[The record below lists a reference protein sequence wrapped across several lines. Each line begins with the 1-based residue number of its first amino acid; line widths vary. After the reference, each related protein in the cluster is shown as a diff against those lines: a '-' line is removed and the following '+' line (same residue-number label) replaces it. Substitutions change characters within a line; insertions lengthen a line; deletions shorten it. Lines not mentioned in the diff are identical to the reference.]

1 MATAS
6 HAQAVKSLNKSPGR
20 RRFVFQ
26 TFSQRVQ
33 EIDIDVYRSLDK
45 VKSEPSEGSCF
56 FRDCLI
62 EWRELNTAEDFISCY
77 EELIPLAQTLPLV
90 ILHKESI
97 LSNLLSRVQIK
108 ARLSLEPIL
117 RLIAALSRDILEDFL
132 PFLSQLADAL
142 VSLLEGGA
150 AREPEIIEQIFT
162 SWSHIMMYL
171 QKYLTRNIVDLLR
184 VTASLR
190 HYSKDYIQDFMAES
204 TSFLLRK
211 APVDQLKNGIKC
223 IILEVV
229 KKPLA
234 TREYGASALLFHTMR
249 GTSSRF
255 HSRAELV
262 FRFLI
267 SGPTFEI
274 GQDSSQGLDAILEVL
289 KCVCQRL
296 CEEMDLKELDMIWKC
311 LFEEITDAISN
322 DHMVHINRLLMLLA
336 SAAQNVNWKKL
347 HDYKPMLELVDLLVM
362 KFATTP
368 SLLMEDCLSR
378 IIDTILQLMLVILK
392 GLQNSEDSL
401 CISGCSLRWA
411 PIFRLNSRSLLTFVR
426 EVMEEDTS
434 VLCAFSTNIL
444 RVMNEFLESSP
455 EEVIYLLLSFC
466 ERLPTEVLCTSEE
479 VPRINNFIL
488 KILGHWIKEI
498 TDFVQSSSSTID
510 INESKLAIFWG
521 VIRCCPY
528 ILKFQANS
536 SLLVDLIDALDRLCT
551 VGGDIFGVPK
561 ENLESIIGATIGA
574 YLKFLSSEKAGLEEL
589 NRLVCLAKRYSS
601 CSQVLVAV
609 ADYLDFIYGPALET
623 DVSKRIY
630 SEEFQA
636 DKVEDAVQVFADNL
650 RHPDKGVR
658 ISTLRILC
666 HYESLQSDTLIKG
679 PSIDKEMET
688 ENLEP
693 YSDDSVGGEV
703 LRLLLSIESTP
714 TSISTSRKII
724 LLISRVQMATERIPE
739 AYLSVALNGIIGIF
753 QNRFSYIWDQASEC
767 LASLIRRHSGFVWD
781 KLICYFQQWLFL
793 LDQPGIDTFESSDE
807 LNDLVRCFRSFVVP
821 SPDSTPLFTLLSLV
835 LQSLQKNSTIV
846 ESQSQR
852 MLPLFLTFL
861 GYNTGHVDSVDSF
874 KQYACKSKEWKCVLK
889 EWLNLLRKTR
899 NLKSFYKSDF
909 LKEVL
914 EQRLLDDNDAE
925 IQSKVLDCLLMWKD
939 DFLIPYEQH
948 LKNLISPKTLREE
961 LTRWSLSKE
970 NNHIDE
976 RRRPNLIPL
985 VTRLLM
991 PKVRKLKVLG
1001 SRKQASV
1008 NLRKA
1013 VLQFFA
1019 QLDTI
1024 ELPLFFA
1031 LLLKPLNI
1039 IPREA
1044 DASANWFCNLH
1055 LVSMNASATNILKYF
1070 STESIV
1076 ALSWKKKYGFMHVIE
1091 EVLAVFDEMLVSP
1104 FLNIILG
1111 CVVRILASC
1120 TSSLHVARQNEAFLY
1135 ENGKTY
1141 DRNSLEMNKEAASPG
1156 LTSTAVKQHK
1166 DLRSLCLR
1174 VISVILYKYE
1184 DFDFEIEFWDL
1195 FFMSVKSSIESF
1207 KHEGSSSEKPSSL
1220 FSCFLAMSR
1229 SRKLVPLLARERNLV
1244 PDIFFILT
1252 ISTASQPIILFVL
1265 QFIENL
1271 LTFDGESDGN
1281 DSAVRSVLL
1290 PNLDSLIQ
1298 NLHVLFQS
1306 GDAKKRKL
1314 IEHLNGPMIR
1324 IFKLLSKLVRDQLHA
1339 KKFVEI
1345 ILPYL
1350 TQTGRTSESPADTL
1364 QVVQNVVPILG
1375 TESTTKILKA
1385 VSPLLI
1391 SVEQDLRLLVC
1402 DLINALAE
1410 VDSSILCV
1418 AQIIRGLNATSAME
1432 IGGLDFDTIV
1442 NSYEKINVDFFC
1454 ATPEEHALVVLSQCV
1469 HDMSSEELILRH
1481 SAYRCLLSFVEFSS
1495 SVLGQG
1501 GISHQES
1508 IDNMTLSSNSW
1519 SKESIM
1525 RLTNKFILKHM
1536 GEAMNRETSVKKE
1549 WINLLREMVLKFPVV
1564 ANLSSLKALYSKD
1577 AEVDFFSNI
1586 THLQKLRRAKALIR
1600 FKNTIPTVSLPEII
1614 TKNVFVPLFFNMLFD
1629 LQEGKAENIRVACI
1643 EALASISGQMEW
1655 KSYFALLRRCLRDLT
1670 KHPDKKKVLMRLICS
1685 ILDNFHF
1692 QENISEVGST
1702 QLYGSAVVTNNMQ
1715 ACLSKDV
1722 FPKIQ
1727 KIMNSQSER
1736 VDIYAH
1742 LAALKVLKLLP
1753 EDVLDSQLLSIIQH
1767 IVNFLKNRLE
1777 SVRDEARFAL
1787 AACLKELGS
1796 EYLQVIVRV
1805 LRGSLK
1811 RGYEMHVLGYTLNF
1825 LLSKLFTGPAIGKI
1839 DYLLDDLISVAEKD
1853 ILGEV
1858 AEEKEVEKLA
1868 SKMKET
1874 RKQKSFETLKLIAQ
1888 SITFKSH
1895 ALKLLRPVTDHM
1907 KKHLSPKVKTKLE
1920 NMLTSVAAGFESNPS
1935 VNQTDLLIFI
1945 YGLIEDGIKGE
1956 KGQGETSSSVDANEH
1971 SRDVSRGKNFSC
1983 QTILAKSPCSHLI
1996 MVFALKLLHGY
2007 MRKMQLGKGH
2017 VQLLSMLD
2025 PFVPL
2030 LGNCLTSKYEDVL
2043 SLTLRCLTPLLRLPL
2058 PSVKSQADKIKGV
2071 VLHIAQSSVDPR
2083 NPLVESCLRLLT
2095 VLLRNEKVTLS
2106 TDQLHLLIQFPLF
2119 VDIDKNPSFVALSLL
2134 KAIVSRKLVVPEIY
2148 DLAIRVA
2155 ELMVTSQV
2163 EPIRKKCS
2171 KILLQFLLDYHLSEK
2186 RLQQHLDFLLSN
2198 LRYEHST
2205 GREAVL
2211 EMLHATVIKFSKSV
2225 VDSISQTLFIH
2236 LVACLA
2242 NDQDHH
2248 VRSMTGLVIKCLID
2262 RISPGPQHSI
2272 LDFSLSW
2279 YLGGKQQLWSAAAQ
2293 VLGLLVEV
2301 DALKEGFERHIQ
2313 TVLPVARGILQ
2324 SVVDVTMN
2332 EQTDISAETTITF
2345 WKEAYYS
2352 LVMLEKLLNQFP
2364 RLFFENDFE
2373 DIWEMIS
2380 HLLLHPHMWIRS
2392 ISNRMIASYFRKIV
2406 IENSGRNSERSLV
2419 AYSLMK
2425 PSRLFLIATSFCCQ
2439 LKSELMDKDADL
2451 IVQNLVFAICGL
2463 HSVTGEVENA
2473 DSCPFWSTLEESEQ
2487 RLFLKAFQLLDSG
2500 KGRSML
2506 LPHMTGVFNQND
2518 ACPKEIRHLLIS
2530 NLLKQMGKVALQ
2542 TDTIQMTIVFNVFR
2556 NISSQIGVE
2565 DCERY
2570 AFEILLPLYRVRE
2583 GFSGKMIPDSMVQL
2597 AQEVCDKI
2605 QDCLGIQKFVQVYS
2619 QIKKSLK
2626 AKRDKRKQEEKRM
2639 AVINPMGNAKRKLR
2653 IAEKQRASKR
2663 RKITTM
2669 RMSRRML

>member
-45 VKSEPSEGSCF
+45 VKSEPSEGSSF

-77 EELIPLAQTLPLV
+77 EEIIPLVQTLPLV

-97 LSNLLSRVQIK
+97 FSNLLSRVQIK

-117 RLIAALSRDILEDFL
+117 RLIAALARDLLEDFL
-132 PFLSQLADAL
+132 PFLSQLTDAL

-150 AREPEIIEQIFT
+150 AREPEIIEPIFT
-162 SWSHIMMYL
+162 SWSYIMMYL
-171 QKYLTRNIVDLLR
+171 QKYLTRNITDLLR
-184 VTASLR
+184 VTVSLR
-190 HYSKDYIQDFMAES
+190 YYSKDYIQDFMAEA
-204 TSFLLRK
+204 TSFLLRN
-211 APVDQLKNGIKC
+211 APVDQLKNGIKR

-234 TREYGASALLFHTMR
+234 TREYGTSALLFHTMR

-267 SGPTFEI
+267 SGPIFEI
-274 GQDSSQGLDAILEVL
+274 GRDSSQGSDAILEVL

-296 CEEMDLKELDMIWKC
+296 CEEMDPQELEVIWKC
-311 LFEEITDAISN
+311 LFEEITVAISN
-322 DHMVHINRLLMLLA
+322 DYMVHINHLLMLLA

-368 SLLMEDCLSR
+368 SLTVDDDLSSLV
-378 IIDTILQLMLVILK
+378 DTILQLMLVILE
-392 GLQNSEDSL
+392 GLQNSEDFL

-411 PIFRLNSRSLLTFVR
+411 PIFQLNNSSLLTFVR
-426 EVMEEDTS
+426 EVMEKDTS
-434 VLCAFSTNIL
+434 VLCAFRTNIL
-444 RVMNEFLESSP
+444 RVMNESLESSP
-455 EEVIYLLLSFC
+455 EEVIYLLLSFS
-466 ERLPTEVLCTSEE
+466 ERLPTEVLGTSEE
-479 VPRINNFIL
+479 EIPKINNFIL
-488 KILGHWIKEI
+488 KILRQWIKEI
-498 TDFVQSSSSTID
+498 TDFVQHSSSTID
-510 INESKLAIFWG
+510 INESKLATFWG
-521 VIRCCPY
+521 VVRCCPY
-528 ILKFQANS
+528 ILKFQASS
-536 SLLVDLIDALDRLCT
+536 SLLVELIDALDRLCT
-551 VGGDIFGVPK
+551 LEEK
-561 ENLESIIGATIGA
+561 LESIIGATIGS
-574 YLKFLSSEKAGLEEL
+574 YLKLLSSEKAGLEEL
-589 NRLVCLAKRYSS
+589 SRLVYLAKRYSS

-609 ADYLDFIYGPALET
+609 ADYLDFIYGPALEA
-623 DVSKRIY
+623 DISKRIY

-650 RHPDKGVR
+650 RHSDKGVR
-658 ISTLRILC
+658 LSTLRILC
-666 HYESLQSDTLIKG
+666 HYEPLQSATLTKES
-679 PSIDKEMET
+679 SIDNEMEA

-693 YSDDSVGGEV
+693 YSDDLVGSEV
-703 LRLLLSIESTP
+703 LRLLLSVESTS

-724 LLISRVQMATERIPE
+724 LFISGVQRALMAEGIPE
-739 AYLSVALNGIIGIF
+739 AYLLVALNGIIGIF

-767 LASLIRRHSGFVWD
+767 LASLIRNHSEFVWD
-781 KLICYFQQWLFL
+781 KLICYFQQWLCL
-793 LDQPGIDTFESSDE
+793 LDQPGRDTAESSDE

-821 SPDSTPLFTLLSLV
+821 STDSTPLFTLLSLV

-861 GYNTGHVDSVDSF
+861 GYSTGHVDSVDSF

-899 NLKSFYKSDF
+899 NLKSFHKSDF

-939 DFLIPYEQH
+939 DFLISHEQH
-948 LKNLISPKTLREE
+948 LKNIISPKTLREE

-970 NNHIDE
+970 KNQIDE
-976 RRRPNLIPL
+976 RHRPKLVPL

-1013 VLQFFA
+1013 VLQFIA
-1019 QLDTI
+1019 QLDTV
-1024 ELPLFFA
+1024 ELPLFFS

-1044 DASANWFCNLH
+1044 DATANWFSNLH
-1055 LVSMNASATNILKYF
+1055 LVSMKASATNILKYF

-1091 EVLAVFDEMLVSP
+1091 EVLAVFDEMLISP

-1120 TSSLHVARQNEAFLY
+1120 TSSLHAARHNEMSLS
-1135 ENGKTY
+1135 EIGKTCNK
-1141 DRNSLEMNKEAASPG
+1141 NSLEMNKEAAFPG
-1156 LTSTAVKQHK
+1156 LTYTAVKQHK

-1174 VISVILYKYE
+1174 VISVVLYKYE
-1184 DFDFEIEFWDL
+1184 DFDFEMEFWDL
-1195 FFMSVKSSIESF
+1195 FFTSVKSSIESF

-1220 FSCFLAMSR
+1220 CSCFLAMSR
-1229 SRKLVPLLARERNLV
+1229 SHKLVPLLARERNLV

-1252 ISTASQPIILFVL
+1252 ISAASQPIILFVL

-1271 LTFDGESDGN
+1271 LSFDGELDGN
-1281 DSAVRSVLL
+1281 DSAVRSILH
-1290 PNLDSLIQ
+1290 PNLDSLVQ
-1298 NLHVLFQS
+1298 SLHVLFQS

-1324 IFKLLSKLVRDQLHA
+1324 IFKLLSKVVRDQLHA

-1345 ILPYL
+1345 ILPCL
-1350 TQTGRTSESPADTL
+1350 SQTGRSSEFYANTL
-1364 QVVQNVVPILG
+1364 QVVQNVVPILRS
-1375 TESTTKILKA
+1375 ESTTKILKA

-1442 NSYEKINVDFFC
+1442 NTYEKISVDFFC
-1454 ATPEEHALVVLSQCV
+1454 ATSEEHALVVLSQCM

-1508 IDNMTLSSNSW
+1508 SDNITLYDNSW

-1525 RLTNKFILKHM
+1525 RLTNKFIFKHM

-1549 WINLLREMVLKFPVV
+1549 WINLLREMVLKFPDV

-1577 AEVDFFSNI
+1577 AEIDFFSNI

-1600 FKNTIPTVSLPEII
+1600 FKNTIPTVNMPEVI

-1670 KHPDKKKVLMRLICS
+1670 KHPDKKKVLMRLICC

-1692 QENISEVGST
+1692 QENISDVGST
-1702 QLYGSAVVTNNMQ
+1702 QLYGSVVVMNNMQ
-1715 ACLSKDV
+1715 VCLSKDV

-1727 KIMNSQSER
+1727 KFMNSQSER
-1736 VDIYAH
+1736 VDIYVH

-1753 EDVLDSQLLSIIQH
+1753 ANVMDSQLLSIIQH

-1777 SVRDEARFAL
+1777 SVRDEARSAL

-1796 EYLQVIVRV
+1796 EYLQVVVRV

-1825 LLSKLFTGPAIGKI
+1825 LLSKLFTGPATGKI

-1874 RKQKSFETLKLIAQ
+1874 RKQKSFDTLKLVAQ

-1907 KKHLSPKVKTKLE
+1907 KKHLTPKAKTKLE
-1920 NMLTSVAAGFESNPS
+1920 NMLSSVAAGFESNPS
-1935 VNQTDLLIFI
+1935 VNQTDLLVFN
-1945 YGLIEDGIKGE
+1945 YGLIKDGIKVE
-1956 KGQGETSSSVDANEH
+1956 NGQGGISSLVDANKH

-1983 QTILAKSPCSHLI
+1983 QTILAKAPCSHLI

-2007 MRKMQLGKGH
+2007 MKKMQLGKGDA
-2017 VQLLSMLD
+2017 QLLAMLD
-2025 PFVPL
+2025 PFVLL
-2030 LGNCLTSKYEDVL
+2030 LGDCLTSKYEDVL
-2043 SLTLRCLTPLLRLPL
+2043 SLTLRCLTLLLRLPL

-2071 VLHIAQSSVDPR
+2071 VLLIAQSSVDPR

-2163 EPIRKKCS
+2163 EPIRKKCG

-2211 EMLHATVIKFSKSV
+2211 EMLHATVVKFSKSV
-2225 VDSISQTLFIH
+2225 VDSISETLFFH

-2248 VRSMTGLVIKCLID
+2248 VRSMAGLVIKSLID
-2262 RISPGPQHSI
+2262 RISPGPQHNI
-2272 LDFSLSW
+2272 LESSLSW
-2279 YLGGKQQLWSAAAQ
+2279 YSEGKQQLWSVAAQ

-2301 DALKEGFERHIQ
+2301 EALKEAFERRIQ
-2313 TVLPVARGILQ
+2313 TVLLVARGILQ
-2324 SVVDVTMN
+2324 SVVDVSMS
-2332 EQTDISAETTITF
+2332 EQIDMYAESTITF

-2352 LVMLEKLLNQFP
+2352 LVMLEKLMHQFP
-2364 RLFFENDFE
+2364 QLFFENDFQ

-2380 HLLLHPHMWIRS
+2380 HLLLYPHMWIRS
-2392 ISNRMIASYFRKIV
+2392 ISNRLIASYFRKIV
-2406 IENSGRNSERSLV
+2406 IENSGRTSERSLG

-2425 PSRLFLIATSFCCQ
+2425 PSRLFFIATSFCCQ
-2439 LKSELMDKDADL
+2439 LKSQLTDKDADL
-2451 IVQNLVFAICGL
+2451 IEQNLVFAIRGL
-2463 HSVTGEVENA
+2463 HSVIGEVENV
-2473 DSCPFWSTLEESEQ
+2473 DSYPFWSTLEESEQ
-2487 RLFLKAFQLLDSG
+2487 RLFLKAFQLLDSEKG
-2500 KGRSML
+2500 KSML

-2518 ACPKEIRHLLIS
+2518 AGPEQIRRLLIS
-2530 NLLKQMGKVALQ
+2530 NLIKQMGKVALQ
-2542 TDTIQMTIVFNVFR
+2542 TDTIQMTVVFNVFR
-2556 NISSQIGVE
+2556 NISSQISIE

-2570 AFEILLPLYRVRE
+2570 VFEILLPLYRVRE
-2583 GFSGKMIPDSMVQL
+2583 GFSGKVIPESMIQL

-2605 QDCLGIQKFVQVYS
+2605 QNCLGIQKFVQVYS
-2619 QIKKSLK
+2619 QIMKSLK
-2626 AKRDKRKQEEKRM
+2626 TKRDKRKQEEKRM
-2639 AVINPMGNAKRKLR
+2639 AVINPMRNAKRKLR
-2653 IAEKQRASKR
+2653 IAEKQRSSKR

>member
-45 VKSEPSEGSCF
+45 VKSEPSEGSSF

-77 EELIPLAQTLPLV
+77 EEIIPLVQTLPLV

-97 LSNLLSRVQIK
+97 FSNLLSRVQIK

-117 RLIAALSRDILEDFL
+117 RLIAALARDLLEDFL

-162 SWSHIMMYL
+162 SWSYIMMYL
-171 QKYLTRNIVDLLR
+171 QKYLTRNITDLLR
-184 VTASLR
+184 VTVSLR
-190 HYSKDYIQDFMAES
+190 YYSKDYIQDFMAEA
-204 TSFLLRK
+204 TSFLLRN
-211 APVDQLKNGIKC
+211 APVDQLKNGIKR

-234 TREYGASALLFHTMR
+234 TREYGTSALLFHTMR

-274 GQDSSQGLDAILEVL
+274 GRDSSQGSDTILEVL

-296 CEEMDLKELDMIWKC
+296 CEEMDPKELEVIWKC
-311 LFEEITDAISN
+311 LFEEITAAIST
-322 DHMVHINRLLMLLA
+322 DYMVYINHLLMLLA
-336 SAAQNVNWKKL
+336 SVAQNLDWKKL

-368 SLLMEDCLSR
+368 SLPVDDDLSS
-378 IIDTILQLMLVILK
+378 IIDTILQLMLVILE
-392 GLQNSEDSL
+392 GLKNSEDFL

-411 PIFRLNSRSLLTFVR
+411 PIFQLNNSSLLIFVR
-426 EVMEEDTS
+426 EVLEKDS
-434 VLCAFSTNIL
+434 RVLCAFRTNIL
-444 RVMNEFLESSP
+444 RVMNELLESSP

-479 VPRINNFIL
+479 EIPRINSFIL
-488 KILGHWIKEI
+488 KILRQWIKEI
-498 TDFVQSSSSTID
+498 TDLLQCSSSTID

-521 VIRCCPY
+521 VVRCCPY
-528 ILKFQANS
+528 ILKFQASS
-536 SLLVDLIDALDRLCT
+536 SLLVELINALDRLCT
-551 VGGDIFGVPK
+551 LEGDIFGIPK
-561 ENLESIIGATIGA
+561 EKLESIIGATIGS
-574 YLKFLSSEKAGLEEL
+574 YLKLLSSEKAGLEEL
-589 NRLVCLAKRYSS
+589 SRLVYLAKRYSS

-609 ADYLDFIYGPALET
+609 ADYLDFIYGPALEA
-623 DVSKRIY
+623 DISKRIY

-650 RHPDKGVR
+650 RHSDKGVR
-658 ISTLRILC
+658 LSTLRILC
-666 HYESLQSDTLIKG
+666 QYEPLQSANLAKES
-679 PSIDKEMET
+679 SIDNEMEA
-688 ENLEP
+688 ENFAL
-693 YSDDSVGGEV
+693 YSDDLVGSEV
-703 LRLLLSIESTP
+703 LRLLLSVESTS

-724 LLISRVQMATERIPE
+724 LLISGVQKALLAERIPE
-739 AYLSVALNGIIGIF
+739 AYLLVALNGIIGIF

-767 LASLIRRHSGFVWD
+767 LASLIRKHSGFVWD
-781 KLICYFQQWLFL
+781 KLICYFQKWLCL
-793 LDQPGIDTFESSDE
+793 LDQPGRDTSESSDE

-835 LQSLQKNSTIV
+835 LQSLQKIPTIV

-861 GYNTGHVDSVDSF
+861 GYSIGHVDSVDSF

-889 EWLNLLRKTR
+889 EWLNLLRKIR
-899 NLKSFYKSDF
+899 NLKSFHKSDF

-939 DFLIPYEQH
+939 DFLIPHEQH
-948 LKNLISPKTLREE
+948 LKNMISPKTLREE

-970 NNHIDE
+970 KNQIDE
-976 RRRPNLIPL
+976 SHRPKLVPL

-1013 VLQFFA
+1013 VLQFIA
-1019 QLDTI
+1019 QLDTV

-1044 DASANWFCNLH
+1044 DASANWFSNLH
-1055 LVSMNASATNILKYF
+1055 LVSMKASATNILKYF

-1076 ALSWKKKYGFMHVIE
+1076 ALSWKKKYGFMHVVE
-1091 EVLAVFDEMLVSP
+1091 EILAVFDEMLISP
-1104 FLNIILG
+1104 FLNVILG

-1120 TSSLHVARQNEAFLY
+1120 TSSLLAARKNEASLS
-1135 ENGKTY
+1135 EIGKTY
-1141 DRNSLEMNKEAASPG
+1141 NKNSLDMNKEAALPG
-1156 LTSTAVKQHK
+1156 LTCTAVKQHK

-1174 VISVILYKYE
+1174 VISFVLYKYE
-1184 DFDFEIEFWDL
+1184 DFDFEMEFWDL
-1195 FFMSVKSSIESF
+1195 FFTSVKSSIESF

-1229 SRKLVPLLARERNLV
+1229 SHKLVPLLARERNLV

-1271 LTFDGESDGN
+1271 LTIDGELDGN
-1281 DSAVRSVLL
+1281 DSAVRSILL

-1298 NLHVLFQS
+1298 SLHVLFQS

-1314 IEHLNGPMIR
+1314 VEHLNGPMIR

-1345 ILPYL
+1345 ILPCL
-1350 TQTGRTSESPADTL
+1350 SQAGRSSESHADTL
-1364 QVVQNVVPILG
+1364 QVVQNVVPLLG
-1375 TESTTKILKA
+1375 SESTTKILKA

-1442 NSYEKINVDFFC
+1442 NSYEKISVDFFC
-1454 ATPEEHALVVLSQCV
+1454 ATPEEHALVVLSQCM

-1501 GISHQES
+1501 GISHQET
-1508 IDNMTLSSNSW
+1508 IDNITLYDSSW
-1519 SKESIM
+1519 SKESVM
-1525 RLTNKFILKHM
+1525 RLTNKFIFKHM

-1549 WINLLREMVLKFPVV
+1549 WINLLREMVLKFPDV

-1600 FKNTIPTVSLPEII
+1600 FKNTIPTVNMPEVI
-1614 TKNVFVPLFFNMLFD
+1614 TKNVFLPLFFNMLFD

-1655 KSYFALLRRCLRDLT
+1655 KSYFALLRRCLRDIT

-1702 QLYGSAVVTNNMQ
+1702 QLYGSMVVMNNMQ

-1727 KIMNSQSER
+1727 KFMNSQSER
-1736 VDIYAH
+1736 VDIYVH
-1742 LAALKVLKLLP
+1742 LAAVKLLKLLP
-1753 EDVLDSQLLSIIQH
+1753 ENVMDSQLLSIIQH

-1777 SVRDEARFAL
+1777 SVRDEARSAL

-1796 EYLQVIVRV
+1796 EYLQVVVKV

-1825 LLSKLFTGPAIGKI
+1825 LLSKLFTGPATGKI

-1874 RKQKSFETLKLIAQ
+1874 RKQKSFETLKLVAQ

-1895 ALKLLRPVTDHM
+1895 ALKLLKPVTDHM
-1907 KKHLSPKVKTKLE
+1907 KKHLTPKAKTKLE
-1920 NMLTSVAAGFESNPS
+1920 NMLSSVAAGFESNPS
-1935 VNQTDLLIFI
+1935 VNQTDLLIFN
-1945 YGLIEDGIKGE
+1945 YGLIEDGIKVE
-1956 KGQGETSSSVDANEH
+1956 NGQGGISSLVDANKH

-1983 QTILAKSPCSHLI
+1983 QTILAKAPCSHLI

-2007 MRKMQLGKGH
+2007 MKKMQLGKGDA
-2017 VQLLSMLD
+2017 QLLAMLD

-2030 LGNCLTSKYEDVL
+2030 LGDCLTSKYEDVL
-2043 SLTLRCLTPLLRLPL
+2043 SLTLRCLTLLLRLPL

-2071 VLHIAQSSVDPR
+2071 VLLIAQSSVDPC

-2134 KAIVSRKLVVPEIY
+2134 KAIVRRKLVVPEIY

-2186 RLQQHLDFLLSN
+2186 RLQQHLHFLLSN

-2211 EMLHATVIKFSKSV
+2211 EMLHATVVKFSKSV
-2225 VDSISQTLFIH
+2225 VDSISETLFFH

-2248 VRSMTGLVIKCLID
+2248 VRSMAGLVIKCLID
-2262 RISPGPQHSI
+2262 RISPGPQHNI
-2272 LDFSLSW
+2272 LESSLSW
-2279 YLGGKQQLWSAAAQ
+2279 YLEGKQQLWSVAAQ

-2301 DALKEGFERHIQ
+2301 EALKEAFERRIQ
-2313 TVLPVARGILQ
+2313 TVLLVARGILQ
-2324 SVVDVTMN
+2324 CVVDVTMN
-2332 EQTDISAETTITF
+2332 EQIDISAESTITF

-2352 LVMLEKLLNQFP
+2352 LVMLEKLMHQFP
-2364 RLFFENDFE
+2364 QLFFENDFE

-2380 HLLLHPHMWIRS
+2380 HLLLYPHMWIRS

-2406 IENSGRNSERSLV
+2406 IENSGRTSERSLG
-2419 AYSLMK
+2419 AYTLMK
-2425 PSRLFLIATSFCCQ
+2425 PSRLFFIATSFCCQ
-2439 LKSELMDKDADL
+2439 LKSQLTDKDADL
-2451 IVQNLVFAICGL
+2451 IEQNLVFAIRGL
-2463 HSVTGEVENA
+2463 HSVIGEVENV

-2487 RLFLKAFQLLDSG
+2487 RLFLKAFQLLDSEKG
-2500 KGRSML
+2500 KSML

-2518 ACPKEIRHLLIS
+2518 AGPEQIRRLLIS
-2530 NLLKQMGKVALQ
+2530 NLIKQMGKVALQ
-2542 TDTIQMTIVFNVFR
+2542 TDTIQMKAVFNVFR
-2556 NISSQIGVE
+2556 NISSQISVE

-2570 AFEILLPLYRVRE
+2570 VFEILLPLYRVRE
-2583 GFSGKMIPDSMVQL
+2583 GFSGKVIPGVQP
-2597 AQEVCDKI
+2597 D
-2605 QDCLGIQKFVQVYS
+2605 
-2619 QIKKSLK
+2619 
-2626 AKRDKRKQEEKRM
+2626 QEESEDQKGQEE
-2639 AVINPMGNAKRKLR
+2639 A
-2653 IAEKQRASKR
+2653 R
-2663 RKITTM
+2663 READGCH
-2669 RMSRRML
+2669 

>member
-6 HAQAVKSLNKSPGR
+6 HAVAVKSLNKSPGR

-26 TFSQRVQ
+26 TFSQRLQ
-33 EIDIDVYRSLDK
+33 EIDIDVYRSLSK
-45 VKSEPSEGSCF
+45 VKSEPSEGSSF
-56 FRDCLI
+56 FRDCLM

-77 EELIPLAQTLPLV
+77 EEIIPLAQTLPLV

-97 LSNLLSRVQIK
+97 FSNLLSRVHIK
-108 ARLSLEPIL
+108 GRLSLEPIL
-117 RLIAALSRDILEDFL
+117 RLIAALSRDLLEDFL
-132 PFLSQLADAL
+132 PFLSPLTDAL

-150 AREPEIIEQIFT
+150 AREPEIVEQIFT
-162 SWSHIMMYL
+162 SWSYIMMHL
-171 QKYLTRNIVDLLR
+171 QKYLTRNLVHLLKIT
-184 VTASLR
+184 VPLR
-190 HYSKDYIQDFMAES
+190 HYPKEYIQDFMAEA
-204 TSFLLRK
+204 TSFLLRN
-211 APVDQLKNGIKC
+211 APVDQLKNGIKQ
-223 IILEVV
+223 IILDVV

-267 SGPTFEI
+267 SGPTFES
-274 GQDSSQGLDAILEVL
+274 GLDSSQGSDAILEVI

-296 CEEMDLKELDMIWKC
+296 CEEMEPKELDMIWKC
-311 LFEEITDAISN
+311 LFEEIKDAITSGY
-322 DHMVHINRLLMLLA
+322 VLRINQLLMLLT
-336 SAAQNVNWKKL
+336 SAVQNVNWKQIS
-347 HDYKPMLELVDLLVM
+347 DYKPMLELVDLHMM
-362 KFATTP
+362 KFITTT
-368 SLLMEDCLSR
+368 SLTMEDGLSK
-378 IIDTILQLMLVILK
+378 IIDSILQLMLVILD
-392 GLQNSEDSL
+392 GLLSSEDSL
-401 CISGCSLRWA
+401 SISNCSLHWA
-411 PIFRLNSRSLLTFVR
+411 PIFQLNSSCLLTFVR
-426 EVMEEDTS
+426 EVMGKDTS
-434 VLCAFSTNIL
+434 VLCAFRTNIL
-444 RVMNEFLESSP
+444 RTMNELLESSR
-455 EEVIYLLLSFC
+455 EEVVYLLLSFC
-466 ERLPTEVLCTSEE
+466 ERLPTEVLCTSDEE
-479 VPRINNFIL
+479 VPRILNFFE

-498 TDFVQSSSSTID
+498 ADFMQGSSNDID
-510 INESKLAIFWG
+510 ESELAIFWG

-528 ILKFQANS
+528 ILNFQASS

-551 VGGDIFGVPK
+551 VEGNIFGVPE
-561 ENLESIIGATIGA
+561 ENWESLIGATIGS
-574 YLKFLSSEKAGLEEL
+574 YLKLLSHEKAGLEESK
-589 NRLVCLAKRYSS
+589 RLVYLAKRYSS

-609 ADYLDFIYGPALET
+609 ADYLDFIHGPALEV

-666 HYESLQSDTLIKG
+666 HYEPLRSEIRIKD
-679 PSIDKEMET
+679 PAIDNEMET
-688 ENLEP
+688 ENLESCS
-693 YSDDSVGGEV
+693 YDSVGSEV

-714 TSISTSRKII
+714 ASISTSRKII
-724 LLISRVQMATERIPE
+724 LLISRVQMVLLSEKIPE
-739 AYLSVALNGIIGIF
+739 AYLLVVLNGIIGIF

-767 LASLIRRHSGFVWD
+767 LASLIRRHSRVVWD

-793 LDQPGIDTFESSDE
+793 LYQPDRETVESSDE
-807 LNDLVRCFRSFVVP
+807 LHDLVRCFRSFVVP
-821 SPDSTPLFTLLSLV
+821 SPDSTPLYTLLSLV

-846 ESQSQR
+846 ESQSRQI
-852 MLPLFLTFL
+852 LPLFLTFL
-861 GYNTGHVDSVDSF
+861 GYNIDNVESVYSF
-874 KQYACKSKEWKCVLK
+874 KQYTCKSKEWKCVLK
-889 EWLNLLRKTR
+889 EWLNLLRNAR

-925 IQSKVLDCLLMWKD
+925 IQSKVLDCLLIWKD
-939 DFLIPYEQH
+939 DFLIPYEHH

-970 NNHIDE
+970 KNQIDD
-976 RRRPNLIPL
+976 RHRPNLLPV

-1019 QLDTI
+1019 QLDTT

-1039 IPREA
+1039 IPMEA
-1044 DASANWFCNLH
+1044 DASAYSRP
-1055 LVSMNASATNILKYF
+1055 VSMNTSATNILKYF
-1070 STESIV
+1070 SAESIV
-1076 ALSWKKKYGFMHVIE
+1076 ALSWKKKFGFMHVIE

-1104 FLNIILG
+1104 FLNMILG
-1111 CVVRILASC
+1111 CVVRVLGSC
-1120 TSSLHVARQNEAFLY
+1120 TSSLHAARKNEESLV
-1135 ENGKTY
+1135 ENGKMC
-1141 DRNSLEMNKEAASPG
+1141 DKNSLEINKETASPG
-1156 LTSTAVKQHK
+1156 LTSTAVKQYK
-1166 DLRSLCLR
+1166 DLRSLCLK
-1174 VISVILYKYE
+1174 VISFVLYKYE
-1184 DFDFEIEFWDL
+1184 DYDFEIEFWGL

-1229 SRKLVPLLARERNLV
+1229 SHKLMPLLARERNLV
-1244 PDIFFILT
+1244 PDIFSILT
-1252 ISTASQPIILFVL
+1252 ISTASQSIISFVL

-1271 LTFDGESDGN
+1271 LTYNGELDDN

-1314 IEHLNGPMIR
+1314 VEHLNGPMIR
-1324 IFKLLSKLVRDQLHA
+1324 IFKLLSKLVRDPLHA
-1339 KKFVEI
+1339 KMFVEI
-1345 ILPYL
+1345 LLPYL
-1350 TQTGRTSESPADTL
+1350 TQTRHTSGSHADTL
-1364 QVVQNVVPILG
+1364 QVIQNVVPILG
-1375 TESTTKILKA
+1375 SESTTKILKA

-1391 SVEQDLRLLVC
+1391 SVEQDLRLLIC
-1402 DLINALAE
+1402 DLIHALAE

-1418 AQIIRGLNATSAME
+1418 AQIIRGLNATSAMD

-1442 NSYEKINVDFFC
+1442 NSYEKIDVDFFC
-1454 ATPEEHALVVLSQCV
+1454 STSVEHALVVLSQCV

-1481 SAYRCLLSFVEFSS
+1481 SAYRSLLSFVEFSS
-1495 SVLGQG
+1495 SILGQG
-1501 GISHQES
+1501 GMGHHES
-1508 IDNMTLSSNSW
+1508 IDNTTLPDNSW
-1519 SKESIM
+1519 LKVNIM
-1525 RLTNKFILKHM
+1525 QITKKFILKHM
-1536 GEAMNRETSVKKE
+1536 GQAMNRETSIKKE
-1549 WINLLREMVLKFPVV
+1549 WMNLLREMVLKFPDV
-1564 ANLSSLKALYSKD
+1564 ANLCSLKALYSKD

-1600 FKNTIPTVSLPEII
+1600 FKNTISTVNIPEVI

-1629 LQEGKAENIRVACI
+1629 LQEGKTENIRVACI
-1643 EALASISGQMEW
+1643 EAIASISGQMEW
-1655 KSYFALLRRCLRDLT
+1655 KSYFALLRRCFRDLT
-1670 KHPDKKKVLMRLICS
+1670 KRPDKKKVLLRLICS

-1692 QENISEVGST
+1692 QENNSVVGST
-1702 QLYGSAVVTNNMQ
+1702 RLCGSTVVTSDMQ
-1715 ACLSKDV
+1715 ACLSKYV

-1727 KIMNSQSER
+1727 KFMNSQSER
-1736 VDIYAH
+1736 VDIYVH

-1753 EDVLDSQLLSIIQH
+1753 EDVMDSQLLSIIHH

-1777 SVRDEARFAL
+1777 SVREEARSAL

-1811 RGYEMHVLGYTLNF
+1811 RGYELHVLGYTLNF
-1825 LLSKLFTGPAIGKI
+1825 ILTKFFTAPAFGKM
-1839 DYLLDDLISVAEKD
+1839 DYLLDDLISIVEKD

-1858 AEEKEVEKLA
+1858 SEEKEVEKLA

-1888 SITFKSH
+1888 SVTFKSH

-1907 KKHLSPKVKTKLE
+1907 KKHLTPKVKAKLE
-1920 NMLTSVAAGFESNPS
+1920 NMLTNIAAGFESNPS
-1935 VNQTDLLIFI
+1935 VNQTDLLVFI
-1945 YGLIEDGIKGE
+1945 YGLIEDGIKVE
-1956 KGQGETSSSVDANEH
+1956 NGQGESTSLLDANKR
-1971 SRDVSRGKNFSC
+1971 SKDVSRGKNLSC
-1983 QTILAKSPCSHLI
+1983 QIILAKSPCSHLI

-2007 MRKMQLGKGH
+2007 MKKMQLGKEH
-2017 VQLLSMLD
+2017 VPLLSMLD
-2025 PFVPL
+2025 PFVSL

-2071 VLHIAQSSVDPR
+2071 VLTIAQSSVDPC
-2083 NPLVESCLRLLT
+2083 NPLVESCLRSLT
-2095 VLLRNEKVTLS
+2095 VLLRNEQVTLS
-2106 TDQLHLLIQFPLF
+2106 TDQLHLVIQFPLF
-2119 VDIDKNPSFVALSLL
+2119 VDIHKNPSFVALSLL
-2134 KAIVSRKLVVPEIY
+2134 KAIVSCKLVVPEIY

-2171 KILLQFLLDYHLSEK
+2171 KILLQFLLDYRLSEK

-2211 EMLHATVIKFSKSV
+2211 EMLFTIVVKFPRTV
-2225 VDSISQTLFIH
+2225 VDSISQTLFVH

-2242 NDQDHH
+2242 NDQDNN
-2248 VRSMTGLVIKCLID
+2248 VRSMTGAVIKRLIGC
-2262 RISPGPQHSI
+2262 ISSGPLHSI
-2272 LDFSLSW
+2272 LDYSLSW

-2293 VLGLLVEV
+2293 VLGLLVEAV
-2301 DALKEGFERHIQ
+2301 KKGFERYIR

-2324 SVVDVTMN
+2324 SVVDVTTN
-2332 EQTDISAETTITF
+2332 DQIDIFAETTTTF

-2352 LVMLEKLLNQFP
+2352 LVMLEKMMHQFP
-2364 RLFFENDFE
+2364 ELFFDKDFE

-2380 HLLLHPHMWIRS
+2380 HLLLYPHMWIRS
-2392 ISNRMIASYFRKIV
+2392 ISNRLIASYFTTV
-2406 IENSGRNSERSLV
+2406 IENSRRNSEKSLGD
-2419 AYSLMK
+2419 YSLMK
-2425 PSRLFLIATSFCCQ
+2425 PSRLFLIATSLCCQ
-2439 LKSELMDKDADL
+2439 LKSDLTDKDADL
-2451 IVQNLVFAICGL
+2451 IVQNLVFTICGL
-2463 HSVTGEVENA
+2463 HSVIGKVENTN
-2473 DSCPFWSTLEESEQ
+2473 SCPFWSTLEQPEQ

-2506 LPHMTGVFNQND
+2506 LPRMTGVFDQDD
-2518 ACPKEIRHLLIS
+2518 ACPDICYLLVS

-2556 NISSQIGVE
+2556 NISSQIGAE

-2583 GFSGKMIPDSMVQL
+2583 GFSGKLITDSMVQL

-2605 QDCLGIQKFVQVYS
+2605 QNCLGIQKFVQVYS
-2619 QIKKSLK
+2619 QIKKRLK
-2626 AKRDKRKQEEKRM
+2626 VKRDKRRQEEKRM
-2639 AVINPMGNAKRKLR
+2639 AVVNPMRNAKRKLR

-2669 RMSRRML
+2669 RMSRRMM

>member
-62 EWRELNTAEDFISCY
+62 EWRELNTAEDFISYY
-77 EELIPLAQTLPLV
+77 EEIIPLVQTLPLV

-97 LSNLLSRVQIK
+97 FSNLLSRVQIK

-117 RLIAALSRDILEDFL
+117 RLMAALARDLLEDFL
-132 PFLSQLADAL
+132 PFLSQLTDAL

-162 SWSHIMMYL
+162 SWSYIMMFL
-171 QKYLTRNIVDLLR
+171 QKYLTQNIVDLLR

-190 HYSKDYIQDFMAES
+190 YYSKDYIQDFMAEA
-204 TSFLLRK
+204 TSFLLRN
-211 APVDQLKNGIKC
+211 APAGQLKNGIKR

-229 KKPLA
+229 KKPSA
-234 TREYGASALLFHTMR
+234 TREYGASALLFHTLR

-267 SGPTFEI
+267 SGQTFEI
-274 GQDSSQGLDAILEVL
+274 GRDSSQGSGGILEVL

-296 CEEMDLKELDMIWKC
+296 CEEMDPKELDMIWKC

-322 DHMVHINRLLMLLA
+322 DYMVYINHLLMLLA

-347 HDYKPMLELVDLLVM
+347 HEYKPMLELVDLLVL

-368 SLLMEDCLSR
+368 SLPMEGDLS
-378 IIDTILQLMLVILK
+378 IIVDTILQLMLVILE
-392 GLQNSEDSL
+392 GLQSSEDTL

-411 PIFRLNSRSLLTFVR
+411 PIFQLNSSSLLTFVR
-426 EVMEEDTS
+426 EIMEKDAS
-434 VLCAFSTNIL
+434 VLCAFRTNIL
-444 RVMNEFLESSP
+444 RAMNELLESSP

-466 ERLPTEVLCTSEE
+466 ERLPTEVLCTSKEE
-479 VPRINNFIL
+479 VTRINNFIL

-498 TDFVQSSSSTID
+498 TDFVQHNSSTID
-510 INESKLAIFWG
+510 INESKLAILWG

-528 ILKFQANS
+528 IVKFQANS

-551 VGGDIFGVPK
+551 VEGDIFGVPK
-561 ENLESIIGATIGA
+561 ENLESIIGATIGS
-574 YLKFLSSEKAGLEEL
+574 YLKLLSSKKVGLEEL
-589 NRLVCLAKRYSS
+589 NRFVYLAKRYSS

-609 ADYLDFIYGPALET
+609 ADYLDFIYGPG
-623 DVSKRIY
+623 VSKRSY

-666 HYESLQSDTLIKG
+666 HYEPLQSATLTKD
-679 PSIDKEMET
+679 PSIDNEMKT
-688 ENLEP
+688 ENLEQC
-693 YSDDSVGGEV
+693 SDDSVGSEV
-703 LRLLLSIESTP
+703 LCHLLTIESTP
-714 TSISTSRKII
+714 TSISTSRSII
-724 LLISRVQMATERIPE
+724 LLISRVQMALSTKRIPE
-739 AYLSVALNGIIGIF
+739 AYLLVALNGIIGIF
-753 QNRFSYIWDQASEC
+753 QNRFSYIWDQASDC
-767 LASLIRRHSGFVWD
+767 LAFLIRRLSGFLWD

-793 LDQPGIDTFESSDE
+793 LDQPGRDTAESSDE

-961 LTRWSLSKE
+961 LTRWSLLKE
-970 NNHIDE
+970 KNQIDE
-976 RRRPNLIPL
+976 RHRPKLVPL

-1001 SRKQASV
+1001 SHKQASV

-1055 LVSMNASATNILKYF
+1055 LVSINASATDILKYF

-1091 EVLAVFDEMLVSP
+1091 EVLTVFDEMLVSP

-1111 CVVRILASC
+1111 CVVRVLASC
-1120 TSSLHVARQNEAFLY
+1120 TASLHVARQVSLF
-1135 ENGKTY
+1135 ENGKTH
-1141 DRNSLEMNKEAASPG
+1141 DNNLLEMDKEAAFTG

-1174 VISVILYKYE
+1174 VISVVLYKYE
-1184 DFDFEIEFWDL
+1184 GFDFEIEFWDL

-1229 SRKLVPLLARERNLV
+1229 SHKLVPLLARERNLV

-1252 ISTASQPIILFVL
+1252 ISTASQPIISFVL

-1271 LTFDGESDGN
+1271 LTFDGELDGN

-1314 IEHLNGPMIR
+1314 VGHLNGPMIR
-1324 IFKLLSKLVRDQLHA
+1324 IFKLLSKFVREQLHA

-1345 ILPYL
+1345 VLPYL
-1350 TQTGRTSESPADTL
+1350 TQTGRTSESHADTL
-1364 QVVQNVVPILG
+1364 QIVQNVVPILG
-1375 TESTTKILKA
+1375 SGSTTKILKA

-1391 SVEQDLRLLVC
+1391 FVEQDLRLLVC

-1418 AQIIRGLNATSAME
+1418 AQIIRGLNATSSME

-1442 NSYEKINVDFFC
+1442 NSYEKINIDFFC

-1481 SAYRCLLSFVEFSS
+1481 SAYRCLLAFVEFSS
-1495 SVLGQG
+1495 SVLGQRG
-1501 GISHQES
+1501 NGHQES
-1508 IDNMTLSSNSW
+1508 IDNMTLSDNSW

-1549 WINLLREMVLKFPVV
+1549 WINLLREMVLKFPEV

-1600 FKNTIPTVSLPEII
+1600 FKNTIPTVNVPEVI

-1692 QENISEVGST
+1692 QENMSEVGST
-1702 QLYGSAVVTNNMQ
+1702 QLYGSTVVTNNMQ

-1727 KIMNSQSER
+1727 KLMNSQSER
-1736 VDIYAH
+1736 VDIYVH
-1742 LAALKVLKLLP
+1742 LAALKLLKLLP
-1753 EDVLDSQLLSIIQH
+1753 EDVMDSQLLSIIQH

-1777 SVRDEARFAL
+1777 SVRDEARSSL
-1787 AACLKELGS
+1787 AACLKVLGS

-1825 LLSKLFTGPAIGKI
+1825 ILSKLFTGPAIGKI

-1907 KKHLSPKVKTKLE
+1907 KKHLTPKVKTKLE

-1945 YGLIEDGIKGE
+1945 NGLIEDGVKGE
-1956 KGQGETSSSVDANEH
+1956 NGQGEISSVADANKH
-1971 SRDVSRGKNFSC
+1971 SRDVSRGKNVSC
-1983 QTILAKSPCSHLI
+1983 QTILVKSPCSHLI
-1996 MVFALKLLHGY
+1996 VVFALKLLHGF
-2007 MRKMQLGKGH
+2007 MKKMQLGKGH
-2017 VQLLSMLD
+2017 AQLLSMLD

-2211 EMLHATVIKFSKSV
+2211 EMLHAIVVKFSKSV
-2225 VDSISQTLFIH
+2225 VDSISQRLFIR

-2242 NDQDHH
+2242 NDHDHH
-2248 VRSMTGLVIKCLID
+2248 VRSMTGLVIKSLTD
-2262 RISPGPQHSI
+2262 RISPGSQHSI
-2272 LDFSLSW
+2272 LEFGLSW
-2279 YLGGKQQLWSAAAQ
+2279 YLGEKQQLWNVAAQ

-2301 DALKEGFERHIQ
+2301 EALKEGFERHIQ

-2332 EQTDISAETTITF
+2332 EQIDISAETTITF

-2352 LVMLEKLLNQFP
+2352 LVMLEKLMHRFP
-2364 RLFFENDFE
+2364 QLFFKNDFE

-2392 ISNRMIASYFRKIV
+2392 ISTRMIASYFRKIV
-2406 IENSGRNSERSLV
+2406 IENNGRNSERLLG

-2425 PSRLFLIATSFCCQ
+2425 PSRLFLIATSFCYQ
-2439 LKSELMDKDADL
+2439 LKSELTDKDADL

-2463 HSVTGEVENA
+2463 HSVIGEVENA
-2473 DSCPFWSTLEESEQ
+2473 DSRPFWSTLEESEQ
-2487 RLFLKAFQLLDSG
+2487 RLFLKAFQLLESG
-2500 KGRSML
+2500 KGRSIL
-2506 LPHMTGVFNQND
+2506 LPRITGVFNQND
-2518 ACPKEIRHLLIS
+2518 ACPEEIRHLLIS
-2530 NLLKQMGKVALQ
+2530 NLLKKMGKVALQ
-2542 TDTIQMTIVFNVFR
+2542 MDTIQMAIVFNVFR
-2556 NISSQIGVE
+2556 NISSQVGVE
-2565 DCERY
+2565 DCEQY
-2570 AFEILLPLYRVRE
+2570 AFEILLPLYKVRE
-2583 GFSGKMIPDSMVQL
+2583 GFSGKMIPESMVQL

-2605 QDCLGIQKFVQVYS
+2605 QNCLGIQKFVQVYN

-2639 AVINPMGNAKRKLR
+2639 AVINPMRNAKRKLR